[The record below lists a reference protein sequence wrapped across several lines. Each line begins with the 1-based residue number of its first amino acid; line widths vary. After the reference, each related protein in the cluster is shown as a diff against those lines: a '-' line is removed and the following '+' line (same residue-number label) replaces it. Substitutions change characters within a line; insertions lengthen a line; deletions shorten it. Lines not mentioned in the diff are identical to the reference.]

1 MVYKMSNKTLK
12 ERMANSYLFMVAM
25 PLIILIFYTVFSSR
39 YSSSL
44 FRSPFLEIIIVT
56 TFILVLEMYIVA
68 KITLKKIATIT
79 ILVHERGFD
88 RFSGKK
94 TEHFIFSDLHKVK
107 ILNHRSKSH
116 KTIIKGKMGRKA
128 FVISGFEGMEYI
140 QQAFKE
146 HSPLFE
152 EKDQKIDWSSPWV
165 MVLSL
170 IVSTGLMAVI
180 IGIGGQFH
188 EYFSRIA
195 QISFGLLILFG
206 RPLSKSSGERFRK
219 FEIIVGG
226 LMSLAALGLIVMK
239 III

>member
-1 MVYKMSNKTLK
+1 MVYKMSDRTLK
-12 ERMANSYLFMVAM
+12 ERMVNAYLFMMAM

-39 YSSSL
+39 YSSNL

-79 ILVHERGFD
+79 ILVHEKGFD

-94 TEHFIFSDLHKVK
+94 TEHYFFSDLQKVK
-107 ILNHRSKSH
+107 ILNHKSKNH
-116 KTIIKGKMGRKA
+116 KTIIKGKMGRKT
-128 FVISGFEGMEYI
+128 FIISGFEGMEYI
-140 QQAFKE
+140 QQAFKD

-152 EKDQKIDWSSPWV
+152 EKNQKIDWSSPWV

-188 EYFSRIA
+188 EYFSSMI
-195 QISFGLLILFG
+195 QISLGLFFLFAK
-206 RPLSKSSGERFRK
+206 PVSKSSGDRFKK
-219 FEIIVGG
+219 FEIIIGG
-226 LMSLAALGLIVMK
+226 LTTLTALGLLIMK